1 MSCLPEK
8 FMPEV
13 YANVI
18 ISMPSGPFTAV
29 NTFEAVSGGRVYI
42 GKTDSDPVRLENQ
55 IQVYLEQAQ
64 GELIPVLQPLML
76 NAGGYLTYEGEPAK
90 FVTEKNYS
98 MTVIDCHN
106 VLQFHYPN
114 IFKYEPDQFKQQ
126 LSYPDGLKY
135 IGRCADIGALR
146 NIEPT
151 EQHQLIDVVEYFT
164 GCKFGGGYFIYDNAD
179 KNSADNGGSII
190 VTAGGCRWK
199 RRETQLLPVHFGAVP
214 DGKTDVTDSMR
225 RYIAASEK
233 RTVDFRNGLWRI
245 SATLDLTNVAAI
257 IADGSCA
264 FKVNPTGF
272 SGEWAMTIGNPA
284 TGDYAG
290 RVAKFVIQGVLTIDC
305 DSRAAPLNGLYMKGN
320 WFAVDHIRIT
330 NFNGCGL
337 NQTAVWDSTFQRL
350 SIELCGNAEKYA
362 CILSNNGDT
371 HNTTHIVALQVEQAY
386 DKALSITAIR
396 NVIDNIHCERTYI
409 TTLNDGNTNL
419 PSGLK
424 YTTCDFNMGNSL
436 INQAIIDAYTGES
449 TPDGALCLS
458 KNVSI
463 SLSLDYSEA
472 RNINAAGGILT
483 SAFGHEVKYS
493 TIIAKDFYLL
503 EPARKITVDNARIL
517 GTIYAGH
524 EIIINNSSINTFTPN
539 NNAKNIIVNGGTINK
554 IMYKSPI
561 RGLITFNNVSI
572 VEQIDDLKSPPGAN
586 ACSAVGE
593 KFPPTLFNNCEI
605 GVVVGAWNSRAIFNG
620 GRISEV
626 NLASQAA
633 FEFYNVSMGY
643 FRYSGNIAFITRGVK
658 AEVVSWWSEPRH
670 FLYPAGT
677 ITERIGP
684 ATNCG
689 VIYVCR
695 SNTEVSWTPI
705 VSV

>member
-1 MSCLPEK
+1 
-8 FMPEV
+8 MPEV

-42 GKTDSDPVRLENQ
+42 GKTDTDPVRPENQ

-424 YTTCDFNMGNSL
+424 YTTCDFNIGNSV
-436 INQAIIDAYTGES
+436 INQTIINAYPENYA
-449 TPDGALCLS
+449 PDGSPC
-458 KNVSI
+458 VSDCPSI
-463 SLSLDYSEA
+463 ALSLDYSEA
-472 RNINAAGGILT
+472 RNISAAGAVLCCL
-483 SAFGHEVKYS
+483 FGHQVIYS
-493 TIIAKDFYLL
+493 TVVARDFYIVD
-503 EPARKITVDNARIL
+503 PSQKITIDTPRIV
-517 GTIYAGH
+517 GTLVVGS
-524 EIIINNSSINTFTPN
+524 EVVINNGIIGTFTPRH
-539 NNAKNIIVNGGTINK
+539 NARNVIVSGGEINK
-554 IMYKSPI
+554 IEFTSPI
-561 RGLITFNNVSI
+561 RGQITFNNVTVMEEI
-572 VEQIDDLKSPPGAN
+572 GDLKSPPGGNINGIIGA
-586 ACSAVGE
+586 E
-593 KFPPTLFNNCEI
+593 FPPTTFNNCQLER
-605 GVVVGAWNSRAIFNG
+605 VVGAWNSRAIFNG
-620 GRISEV
+620 GKIKNV
-626 NLASQAA
+626 TLNSQSA
-633 FEFYNVSMGY
+633 FEFYNVSIGT
-643 FRYSGNIAFITRGVK
+643 FSYSGNTAFITRGVK
-658 AEVVSWWSEPRH
+658 ADNVLRWSEPRH